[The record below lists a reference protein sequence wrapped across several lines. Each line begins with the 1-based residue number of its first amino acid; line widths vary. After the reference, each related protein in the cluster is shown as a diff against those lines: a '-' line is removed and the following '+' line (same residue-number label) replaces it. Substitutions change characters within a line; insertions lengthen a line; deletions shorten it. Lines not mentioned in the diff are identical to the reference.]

1 MKPTIIAKIYI
12 MVHGT
17 PHLFCILGKHFLR
30 FLTATLLINM
40 HAFALLNF
48 EDHAFPELVTSARA
62 LALGNAF
69 ICKTDDPWAVFYNPA
84 GLGSVR
90 KFSFHPGN
98 FHFEVNKGFFNV
110 TEGNTEDVP
119 GKISDNFKADELK
132 QNLIEHPDN
141 IVHSRINLFPNLTS
155 RYFSFGYLYSRRSRA
170 ALQDLNS
177 DMEMSIRQD
186 HGPLAAANISLFG
199 GVLKFGVSAV
209 YLYRN
214 ELQKEYDISQTIK
227 ITSEDYKRGNMLLA
241 TAGSRLTLPYTFL
254 PTFAFVIRNT
264 GNQKFHSRE
273 DNFEAPDKIKQTM
286 DAGFSITP
294 QIGQRMRIHLEA
306 NLRDVHNL
314 YETDTKRRLGAG
326 LEFDY
331 ARTFFVRFGTG
342 DGFGSGGIGINTR
355 KFNIDLTTYAVDK
368 TESGFRGEED
378 RRYVLSFS
386 SGI

>member
-1 MKPTIIAKIYI
+1 MNLFENSSIINKI
-12 MVHGT
+12 
-17 PHLFCILGKHFLR
+17 LR
-30 FLTATLLINM
+30 VVLIQFFFS
-40 HAFALLNF
+40 HYSYALLNF

-84 GLGSVR
+84 GLGTVR

-110 TEGNTEDVP
+110 TEGNAEDTP
-119 GKISDNFKADELK
+119 GKISDNFKADSLK
-132 QNLIEHPDN
+132 DNLVEHPDN

-155 RYFSFGYLYSRRSRA
+155 RYFSMGYLYSHRSRA
-170 ALQDLNS
+170 ALTDVNS
-177 DMEMSIRQD
+177 DMEMSIRRD
-186 HGPLAAANISLFG
+186 HGPLAAVNLSLLG
-199 GVLKFGVSAV
+199 GILKFGVSAV

-214 ELQKEYDISQTIK
+214 ELQKDYDVSQTID
-227 ITSEDYKRGNMLLA
+227 INSADYKKGNMLLI

-254 PTFAFVIRNT
+254 PTFAFVVRNT
-264 GNQKFHSRE
+264 GNQEFHKRNDE
-273 DNFEAPDKIKQTM
+273 DLAPDKIKQTM

-294 QIGQRMRIHLEA
+294 QIGQRMRVHMEA
-306 NLRDVHNL
+306 NIRDIQNS
-314 YETDTKRRLGAG
+314 YETNAKRRIGAG

-331 ARTFFVRFGTG
+331 ARTFFLRLGTG
-342 DGFGSGGIGINTR
+342 DGFGSGGIGFNTK

-368 TESGFRGEED
+368 TESDFRGKED

-386 SGI
+386 TGL